1 MEAGYGAAGHSDE
14 QYGEQIAASY
24 LEAHI
29 SGSYNCRMRSD
40 NSHNCRDH
48 HEIQQ
53 EAVQIISR
61 LEQNPYRR
69 NGRNTDVNKYKT
81 NPEALGKVNRAYKAD
96 SDADSK
102 QNHAYNGGNNQ
113 RRILSVNQDAENNGQ
128 RNEKDGCHG
137 YGTIGSTL
145 NRTGEYPGYPFAA
158 GKAGGYDIRK
168 CSDNQQQYKP
178 CKNGEKHLAA
188 MADVLLNNLSQGFSL
203 MTDGYEDGAE
213 VLNSPEENTADNN
226 P

>member
-1 MEAGYGAAGHSDE
+1 MEAGYGAAGHGDE

-24 LEAHI
+24 LETHI
-29 SGSYNCRMRSD
+29 SGSHNCRMRSD

-113 RRILSVNQDAENNGQ
+113 RRILSVNQDAENNCQ
-128 RNEKDGCHG
+128 RNERMDAMA
-137 YGTIGSTL
+137 TEPLAVPSTA
-145 NRTGEYPGYPFAA
+145 PGNIPVTPSPQV
-158 GKAGGYDIRK
+158 K
-168 CSDNQQQYKP
+168 
-178 CKNGEKHLAA
+178 LAA
-188 MADVLLNNLSQGFSL
+188 TISANAAITSSS
-203 MTDGYEDGAE
+203 TSHAKR
-213 VLNSPEENTADNN
+213 
-226 P
+226 